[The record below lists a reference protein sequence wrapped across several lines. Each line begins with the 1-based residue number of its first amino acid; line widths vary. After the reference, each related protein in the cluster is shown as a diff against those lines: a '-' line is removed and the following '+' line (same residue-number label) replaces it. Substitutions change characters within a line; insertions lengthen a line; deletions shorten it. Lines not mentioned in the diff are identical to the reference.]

1 MKKTRMGRTVWAV
14 ALIICFIALF
24 TTCKNNIGLGGT
36 VDINPPTLD
45 VSTIYP
51 PAGAVIR
58 DDFILSIEAKDD
70 SGIASVNVSVI
81 NTAPTEQPDGKAG
94 LFELKKASDGL
105 HWTAQV
111 NKKDDEKGFP
121 LKDGT
126 YKVQLIATDTAGKT
140 VQTESTFTIDNTAP
154 LLVLNRPSTTTKDS
168 SVDVFG
174 DGFLLV
180 GQVYDD
186 TPVAALTVTAKGKGE
201 SDPVF
206 TKVVKNVPQ
215 NIRITVDA
223 FSSDKKQ
230 EFYQG
235 LYGTKQ
241 DGGQKDYEYRIS
253 VTDDAKVY
261 KTPGDNGVGPG
272 NSTDRY
278 YLFDDLYSDV
288 LSEYRIQTVYNMMRG
303 TYRSQSESGTTR
315 SAAEIEADKN
325 KMAAVQAA
333 LKKAQ
338 LGGDAERKGTF
349 GLNPSL
355 NPRFDIAGE
364 VPIARPESGEPKFS
378 RLYSGSTLTVKVS
391 CNLDGIPLEGADSY
405 RFFLMEWTQF
415 LTFADKDLPYPTAK
429 INSDDIYADAD
440 KTTLKPEFIELK
452 KNDKVDKEGSNY
464 IFTLPVSTDK
474 AALSYGKSYVLLV
487 RGKDKGAK
495 GKPGNELIPDSK
507 GVLGGVYGF
516 YLVKNAKA
524 PEVFVTKI
532 NETDGTGA
540 DGNITERVYLKKD
553 DSLKFKMKLQ
563 QADRAQVTYTL
574 MKGTTV
580 VKTADAEYQAG
591 EHEVTIEAAAFD
603 PNGGTYQLSVKA
615 AVDGNASMEQVY
627 HIVYDVKGPDVVI
640 EVPVNNEKR
649 NDDNKKITIA
659 GTAFDAGAGLKS
671 PDPVTVTLK
680 RTDSSNTVTDIPV
693 NITDNGEVWKAQEL
707 DLSAAGCGEGIYT
720 LKVSAKDKLDQESSK
735 EYTFIYDV
743 ADPKVTGL
751 KINNQPIADDVDG
764 DTVYVKDGT
773 NVTIEGAIQ
782 ETYGLKE
789 FKINDTDAG
798 TLASGPFGP
807 ITAPTL
813 ANGSNTLKLKLVDKA
828 DKTTVKTVK
837 VVVDGTAPSFNEIAV
852 GGISP
857 AFTAGNAG
865 DPGAAPTTISAPATP
880 VTLTGKVTDADSGVK
895 QVAYTLDTDPSSP
908 TANWNP
914 VTVTYASASQYTF
927 DGYVAINAGGPAKKV
942 TLRVT
947 DKAGNY
953 KDWTRDIKVTSTIP
967 DFDLQFPPVSGI
979 TDGVIP
985 VRSGSFTVK
994 MGCYL
999 VDALGTQ
1006 NAEVSVT
1013 KKIGNASATD
1023 MVLTDFFEGP
1033 WVPLK
1038 ITDKAHPTLTTYTVK
1053 AGLESGVYTITIKAN
1068 NVPRSW
1074 TVTVDNTG
1082 PEIELVS
1089 PSVDDPQAGLITIQG
1104 TISDAGS
1111 SVKKEA
1117 TKYLIAK
1124 TADIPAGGPTAS
1136 DARWHAMDTSTAG
1149 RWTFKYNF
1157 AGDLST
1163 NPSLYGTQHAA
1174 PLNAYYD
1181 IPVYILGEDALGN
1194 KTVYKGG
1201 KILFNPDGKKPVVK
1215 VLAPQA
1221 ETTVGGTIQIFGTT
1235 TVAIGTP
1242 ADIGTVYIQ
1251 FSKTGNF
1258 TGGNDGL
1265 FGSKN
1270 WQTGNG
1276 GKGEIV
1282 PETDQAKPKGGA
1294 SWSQTINTDGSFNNP
1309 GGQNWNVWFRVRAE
1323 NRAVSPKVLGEWSA
1337 PIKISID
1344 KSAPTIGSPDALK
1357 VKPTADPNDDNAVNF
1372 TPNMWIKDGMT
1383 LIGSLYDISGLKE
1396 ITISGDLEDG
1406 ATYDLTQAKTAGW
1419 IVEDPA
1425 HVPAAPATAK
1435 NYKLK
1440 IPLTLN
1446 NLSATAKANNAFKV
1460 KITITEDTTHHLT
1473 SEQELQFRFDKVNPF
1488 GDFGEYL
1495 HISNGTFAAASITDA
1510 TLAGKL
1516 PSSGPYTH
1524 LGILAGN
1531 YKLTI
1536 NSVSGNTVNFAAP
1549 AGFTAGTYNYIL
1561 YQQKTLIY
1569 NDDSIKWI
1577 LKGVGNDEGSGI
1589 DKVEAKVTVAG
1600 KSTAVV
1606 TMTETNSTDKISKQ
1620 LGGQVTWE
1628 APFDLEQ
1635 ALADHSKLKDGK
1647 GTLEYT
1653 TTDKSGNVH
1662 TGSIPVRVKNKK
1674 FKVSKIT
1681 LMTKI
1686 GGETVTTDKDN
1697 PAETDPQT
1705 TVTKGKDSDLPTE
1718 LQGQLNQLKTVESKN
1733 FAFKSKDHSTI
1744 KVEFLDGE
1752 GIVKYRLK
1760 KGPTELK
1767 ALTDITS
1774 GTEINLKDYLD
1785 TIGNSNGTPTEITL
1799 ELWDSAYGCT
1809 PGTDSSCAI
1818 VKIKTLFDALDT
1830 TDPTVV
1836 ILPFHWNSETDNS
1849 LYQNKRENGHV
1860 EIAKINSLGNEYSS
1874 VSGKVTLRGFAYDNI
1889 ELNEITAALPNSTA
1903 LTVTATR
1910 QANGTWSSNKT
1921 MAADGAVLTVEKL
1934 GADYRGYYAKWQLD
1948 WDTEKADVAATAKEI
1963 TVTAKDGAGR
1973 SSQFTEPQPP
1983 DIATKYNG
1991 TDMPTKAPV
2000 TRETEKKAEDAVFAS
2015 AKRGQVVVFKNG
2027 ETQYLTRLASV
2038 DGNKVTLEDAVPK
2051 EATDAY
2057 MYGYKANKTKTAVNV
2072 VPYITGVV
2080 TGLTSADS
2088 SYKGAFSRA
2097 STGEYPVREG
2107 ERIQI
2112 LGFNIGTDVAKVS
2125 IPGMAAD
2132 TVLQNAGTSTD
2143 PIHNTITLTGAK
2155 SGAIVLK
2162 VNNIEAINNK
2172 VDVSKPYNIE
2182 ANNMNNDVLTANRKL
2197 FVWKMDPIINNNAM
2211 ESPQFVMDKGS
2222 NYYLVYGNLRSIG
2235 SGGSAMRLST
2245 KITKNGI
2252 ATTSDTWEHCY
2263 SKFQN
2268 TMIGYD
2274 SNGNPY
2280 LGATDTDRATG
2291 ISTGFSFCFQQPS
2304 GSSNYY
2310 LGKNKT
2316 RLENCDNMLTNVYDV
2331 NRVRMPKIAVRGGG
2345 TTADPAKIALVYFD
2359 SNMKDDAAIKFRYG
2373 TVTGTESNAPTL
2385 TDPRTAITGGISYNV
2400 GNDGDGSDPVMNIT
2414 TPTPATKYSG
2424 SAKGY
2429 EVIADTTSSTTY
2441 KSGLYAAVGLTSTNR
2456 AIAVWYDATNSR
2468 LVYSYRDMGT
2478 SYTAPDAGGDRKTTE
2493 WQNNAVVIDGGA
2505 PLYVD
2510 LVIDEE
2516 NGLHIGY
2523 YSSANGGVRYAYLA
2537 PEKVTGTAT
2546 ASDFKIATVD
2556 TYMNPGTFLK
2566 MGVRKEGSKQV
2577 PYISY
2582 YHNGFYGSKNAARIA
2597 WLKDGLVKTDAA
2609 VKNGV
2614 VNNKF
2619 TGDWVVMTVP
2629 ASNGIQQYTI
2639 CQGVPTSGDYANKVV
2654 AAYFTNKNYEM
2665 AVLSKN

>member
-58 DDFILSIEAKDD
+58 DDFILSIEAQDD

-241 DGGQKDYEYRIS
+241 DDGQKDYEYRIS

-261 KTPGDNGVGPG
+261 KTPGDKGTGTG
-272 NSTDRY
+272 NTTDRY

-315 SAAEIEADKN
+315 SAAEIEADKK
-325 KMAAVQAA
+325 KMEDVQAA

-364 VPIARPESGEPKFS
+364 TPIARPESGEPKFS

-391 CNLDGIPLEGADSY
+391 CNLDGIPLEGVDSY
-405 RFFLMEWTQF
+405 RFFLMEWQNF
-415 LTFADKDLPYPTAK
+415 SDFAGKLAYPTAD
-429 INSDDIYADAD
+429 INSDKIYDNPAE
-440 KTTLKPEFIELK
+440 KTLKPEFIELT

-580 VKTADAEYQAG
+580 VKTAAAEYQAG

-798 TLASGPFGP
+798 TLASGPFGS

-857 AFTAGNAG
+857 AFTADNA
-865 DPGAAPTTISAPATP
+865 PATISAPATP
-880 VTLTGKVTDADSGVK
+880 VTLKGKVTDADSGVK
-895 QVAYTLDTDPSSP
+895 QVAYTLDNDPSSSS
-908 TANWNP
+908 AQWNP

-927 DGYVAINAGGPAKKV
+927 DGYVAINAGGPTKKV

-953 KDWTRDIKVTSTIP
+953 KDWTRNIKVTSTIP

-1023 MVLTDFFEGP
+1023 MVLTDFFEGS

-1136 DARWHAMDTSTAG
+1136 DPRWHTMDTSTAG

-1221 ETTVGGTIQIFGTT
+1221 GTTVGGTIQIFGTT

-1323 NRAVSPKVLGEWSA
+1323 NREVMPKVLGEWSA
-1337 PIKISID
+1337 PIKITID

-1357 VKPTADPNDDNAVNF
+1357 VRPTADPNDDNAVNF

-1383 LIGSLYDISGLKE
+1383 LIGSLYDEAGLKE
-1396 ITISGDLEDG
+1396 ITISGDLENG

-1425 HVPAAPATAK
+1425 HEPPSPATAK

-1440 IPLTLN
+1440 IPLVLD

-1473 SEQELQFRFDKVNPF
+1473 SEQELEFRFDKVNPF

-1536 NSVSGNTVNFAAP
+1536 NSVSGNTVNFTAP

-1569 NDDSIKWI
+1569 NNSGKWI

-1589 DKVEAKVTVAG
+1589 DKVDAKVTVAG

-1628 APFDLEQ
+1628 APIDLEQ

-1662 TGSIPVRVKNKK
+1662 TGSISVRVKNKPV
-1674 FKVSKIT
+1674 KVSKIT

-1686 GGETVTTDKDN
+1686 GGETVKTDKTD

-1705 TVTKGKDSDLPTE
+1705 TVKEGKDSDLPTA

-1744 KVEFLDGE
+1744 KVEFTGGE
-1752 GIVKYRLK
+1752 GTVQYRLK
-1760 KGPTELK
+1760 KGTTVLK
-1767 ALTDITS
+1767 ALTAITS
-1774 GTEINLKDYLD
+1774 NTEINLKDYLD

-1799 ELWDSAYGCT
+1799 ELWDSAHDCA

-1849 LYQNKRENGHV
+1849 LYQNKRDNGHV
-1860 EIAKINSLGNEYSS
+1860 EIAKFTGSGNDYSS

-1889 ELNEITAALPNSTA
+1889 ELNEITATLPNNPTA

-1910 QANGTWSSNKT
+1910 QSDGTWSSDKT
-1921 MAADGAVLTVEKL
+1921 MTDGAVLTVKKL
-1934 GADYRGYYAKWQLD
+1934 GADYRGYYAEWQLD
-1948 WDTEKADVAATAKEI
+1948 WDTEKATVAAAAKEI
-1963 TVTAKDGAGR
+1963 TVKATDSASHSSAVPSSGTA
-1973 SSQFTEPQPP
+1973 
-1983 DIATKYNG
+1983 G
-1991 TDMPTKAPV
+1991 TDMPTKTTV
-2000 TRETEKKAEDAVFAS
+2000 TRATEKSAENAIFAN

-2038 DGNKVTLEDAVPK
+2038 DGNKVTLEDSVSK

-2072 VPYITGVV
+2072 VPYITEIV

-2088 SYKGAFSRA
+2088 SYKGSFSRA
-2097 STGEYPVREG
+2097 STGEYPVRQKEK
-2107 ERIQI
+2107 IKI
-2112 LGFNIGTDVAKVS
+2112 TGFNLSGASYKLNGVD
-2125 IPGMAAD
+2125 
-2132 TVLQNAGTSTD
+2132 
-2143 PIHNTITLTGAK
+2143 LTGTTDYEIKPTHSTGELVATV
-2155 SGAIVLK
+2155 SSV
-2162 VNNIEAINNK
+2162 ESINNK
-2172 VDVSKPYNIE
+2172 VNVSKPYNIE
-2182 ANNMNNDVLTANRKL
+2182 GNGINNDILNANRKL
-2197 FVWKMDPIINNNAM
+2197 FVWTMEPIINNNAM
-2211 ESPQFVMDKGS
+2211 ESPQFVMDKNSKFYMSLGSLGGASPMKFFMLENQRLNGISDMNSSTYAYEDTHSKFHNTVVAYDEAGNIYGGSTNTDKGGGDTTSFNFVAKIKPDELS
-2222 NYYLVYGNLRSIG
+2222 NYSDGHGKRRLEGSLNEDR
-2235 SGGSAMRLST
+2235 SGGE
-2245 KITKNGI
+2245 I
-2252 ATTSDTWEHCY
+2252 
-2263 SKFQN
+2263 
-2268 TMIGYD
+2268 
-2274 SNGNPY
+2274 
-2280 LGATDTDRATG
+2280 
-2291 ISTGFSFCFQQPS
+2291 
-2304 GSSNYY
+2304 
-2310 LGKNKT
+2310 
-2316 RLENCDNMLTNVYDV
+2316 YDV
-2331 NRVRMPKIAVRGGG
+2331 NRIQIPKVAIRGKGLD
-2345 TTADPAKIALVYFD
+2345 TDKARIALAYYDRNNDNPPV
-2359 SNMKDDAAIKFRYG
+2359 KFRYG
-2373 TVTGTESNAPTL
+2373 IVGTNSWTSMDKGLGYDLPT
-2385 TDPRTAITGGISYNV
+2385 N
-2400 GNDGDGSDPVMNIT
+2400 GD
-2414 TPTPATKYSG
+2414 Y

-2429 EVIADTTSSTTY
+2429 EIVAQTTGAGTY
-2441 KSGLYAAVGLTSTNR
+2441 RSGLYVGVGLLEKSTTEDR
-2456 AIAVWYDATNSR
+2456 AIVAWYDSANSA
-2468 LVYSYRDMGT
+2468 LMYSFKDFNKT
-2478 SYTAPDAGGDRKTTE
+2478 SYAAPDNSADSANTITS
-2493 WQNNAVVIDGGA
+2493 WQSNAVRVDGAA
-2505 PLYVD
+2505 PLFID
-2510 LVIDEE
+2510 LVVDDE
-2516 NGLHIGY
+2516 GGVHIGY
-2523 YSSANGGVRYAYLA
+2523 YSSGEGGVKYAYLA
-2537 PEKVTGTAT
+2537 PAKVKANAKPA
-2546 ASDFKIATVD
+2546 ASDFKIAKVD
-2556 TYMNPGTFLK
+2556 TYMNPGTYLK
-2566 MGVRKEGSKQV
+2566 IGVRKESNKQV

-2597 WLKDGLVKTDAA
+2597 WLKDGIGSDGTVKT
-2609 VKNGV
+2609 GV

-2629 ASNGIQQYTI
+2629 ASEGIQQYTI
-2639 CQGVPTSGDYANKVV
+2639 CQGVPLTGTYENKVI